1 MTNAKNVPPVTE
13 GSGRVVSAAPVR
25 QQQTS
30 SRQTRKFR
38 RTNLLSALTPEERRC
53 FLQERLNQSAL
64 FRQIAATKHGVVAPI
79 EREVLGEGPSLEE
92 YEEAS
97 RSRSISVEEVRRLEQ
112 LARREAM
119 IEVREEVLRRTKDQ
133 LDVEGTPEPAPPEPA
148 PPEPSVPDEPPVPAG
163 IPEAEVILRE
173 ELARREVEL
182 TNQEEALR
190 QCQEAAEIRERAS
203 TEATRRSREEADIQ
217 RREEQDKE
225 NAIRAEQ
232 AQARREKDALR
243 RGEQAAADRQR
254 QEKAE
259 EEAQRRELEE
269 AQQRA
274 DAAAERLV
282 ADRRRK
288 HDQRMEEF
296 ERQRQESERQRDDR
310 DDHDDRNDTSPEL
323 PVKAPE
329 VQDMPWYRRKLGM
342 LFPGIGGIVFGMLG
356 ALTIMWWN
364 GFPPTPPVVDPDH
377 VVTDPVNV
385 VVPVVDSDR
394 DTLLLL
400 QSRGLASPQTPLG
413 KKILEAFEADPD
425 FRVEVMQRVED
436 TLLQKEQPDPLPV
449 PEGDLEQ

>member
-13 GSGRVVSAAPVR
+13 GSGRVVSAAPVS
-25 QQQTS
+25 QPQQTS

-79 EREVLGEGPSLEE
+79 EREVLGEAPSAEE
-92 YEEAS
+92 YEETSQS
-97 RSRSISVEEVRRLEQ
+97 RGVSVEEVRRLEQ

-133 LDVEGTPEPAPPEPA
+133 LDAEDMLEPA
-148 PPEPSVPDEPPVPAG
+148 PPEPSVPDEPPVPEG
-163 IPEAEVILRE
+163 IPEAEVLLRE

-203 TEATRRSREEADIQ
+203 TEAARRSREEEDIQ

-232 AQARREKDALR
+232 EQERRENAALR
-243 RGEQAAADRQR
+243 HSEQAAADRQR

-259 EEAQRRELEE
+259 EEAQLREIEE

-274 DAAAERLV
+274 DAAANQLV

-296 ERQRQESERQRDDR
+296 ERQLQEAERQRDDR
-310 DDHDDRNDTSPEL
+310 DRNGTLPPQ

-329 VQDMPWYRRKLGM
+329 VRDVPWYRRKLGM

-364 GFPPTPPVVDPDH
+364 GFPPTPPVVDPGH
-377 VVTDPVNV
+377 AVADPVNV
-385 VVPVVDSDR
+385 VAPVVDSDR

-400 QSRGLASPQTPLG
+400 QSRGLAAPQTPLG
-413 KKILEAFEADPD
+413 KKILEAFEADPA

-436 TLLQKEQPDPLPV
+436 TLLQI